1 MSGHWLEDFV
11 RSLGHEVMD
20 SRPRGQGI
28 HEVRSRTPS
37 RGKGK
42 RRISHLCWALDR
54 GLLEK
59 MRSEEYEDLLHGV
72 FNSKASR
79 KVVFLTNS
87 IGGPSERRNL
97 LTHTLA
103 RSRTQTKT
111 TSVVDLDHPGP
122 GIVVPGTTPLPPPV
136 PFLRPP
142 EIEPWNEIEDPIIS
156 HIPWAGR
163 GPRGCPWVILVEPE
177 VDCAEAAKRGFSW
190 KLPPEK
196 APKEHPRWGPFMKD
210 AAEKEDAWREGVLA
224 LSQVLVRPQMYP
236 PEQMIYPTEP
246 EVKLEIK
253 RRYGLVK
260 GKLRVSSKGV
270 LESMGE
276 CYCRI
281 LKEAVDWANH
291 CMQATGGRRGGVIVV
306 RISPHAVPLGLQDRP
321 CHEEFE
327 KAFDRMNKH
336 WEKKGHGMTLWQQ
349 YW

>member
-1 MSGHWLEDFV
+1 
-11 RSLGHEVMD
+11 
-20 SRPRGQGI
+20 
-28 HEVRSRTPS
+28 
-37 RGKGK
+37 
-42 RRISHLCWALDR
+42 
-54 GLLEK
+54 
-59 MRSEEYEDLLHGV
+59 MRSKEYEDLLHGV
-72 FNSKASR
+72 FNSKASH

-122 GIVVPGTTPLPPPV
+122 RIVVPPTTPLPPPV
-136 PFLRPP
+136 PLLRPP
-142 EIEPWNEIEDPIIS
+142 EIEPLNEIEDPIIS

-190 KLPPEK
+190 ELPAEM
-196 APKEHPRWGPFMKD
+196 ARKEHPRWGPSFMKD
-210 AAEKEDAWREGVLA
+210 AAPEKEDAWREGVPELF
-224 LSQVLVRPQMYP
+224 QVIVYP
-236 PEQMIYPTEP
+236 PEQ
-246 EVKLEIK
+246 EVKLERK

-260 GKLRVSSKGV
+260 SKQRVSSKGV

-281 LKEAVDWANH
+281 LKEAVDWADH
-291 CMQATGGRRGGVIVV
+291 CMHATGGQRGGVIVV
-306 RISPHAVPLGLQDRP
+306 RISLHMLPLGLQDRP

-327 KAFDRMNKH
+327 KAFDRMNRY